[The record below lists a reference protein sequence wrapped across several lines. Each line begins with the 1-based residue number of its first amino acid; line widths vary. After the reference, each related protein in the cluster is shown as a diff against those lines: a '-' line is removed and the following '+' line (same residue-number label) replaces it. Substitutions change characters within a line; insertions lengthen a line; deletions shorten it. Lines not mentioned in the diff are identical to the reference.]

1 MRAQVCR
8 GGLGQFAKYTRVR
21 AWSGVRVC
29 RLMDSARVWRGDWLQ
44 CDDVDVGR
52 LCVPAREYRPR
63 NIISADWH
71 FAFATINIAPRNFEF
86 YRDDL
91 ARFPRTAMSCTRFRP
106 IPICGTKFTASCDN
120 IIESCVKEARRYRAW
135 IIEIAGIVQI
145 DTIVSIRVSI
155 FSMDGR

>member
-8 GGLGQFAKYTRVR
+8 GEGARDSSPNIRVVR

-29 RLMDSARVWRGDWLQ
+29 RLMDSGVRVEGGLVTMRR
-44 CDDVDVGR
+44 CR
-52 LCVPAREYRPR
+52 PSLCVPAREYRPR

-71 FAFATINIAPRNFEF
+71 FAFAMINIAPRNFEF
-86 YRDDL
+86 YRDDFV
-91 ARFPRTAMSCTRFRP
+91 RFPRTAMSCTRFRP

-145 DTIVSIRVSI
+145 DTTVYHR
-155 FSMDGR
+155 